1 MKGQRTE
8 RLIRTVCRFL
18 TTPSR
23 QISLTALSNDFG
35 VSKTVISDD
44 VVMIDSALTQEG
56 LGGIQV
62 DRGRTGGAS
71 FVPAMS
77 QEVKDELFNEI
88 ISLLSHEDRILPGG
102 LIYYSDILFNPYYTS
117 RLGLVM
123 ASLFQAS
130 KPDIVM
136 TSEVKG
142 IPLGLFTA
150 HALGVPLAVCR
161 FRNRPS
167 DGSAVAVHFP
177 TKTGEV
183 KAMYM
188 GTKQLQR
195 GSRVLI
201 VDDFMR
207 GGSTAAGMLLVAKEF
222 GADVCG
228 IGVFLAASEPEVK
241 AVSDY
246 VALFHL
252 KGIGK
257 STPEVTFSK

>member
-44 VVMIDSALTQEG
+44 VVLIDSALTQEG

-71 FVPAMS
+71 FIPSMS
-77 QEVKDELFNEI
+77 ENVKGQLFLEI
-88 ISLLSHEDRILPGG
+88 KDLLSQEDRILPGG
-102 LIYYSDILFNPYYTS
+102 LIYYSDILFNPYYAS
-117 RLGLVM
+117 RLGLIM
-123 ASLFQAS
+123 ATYFQAT

-136 TSEVKG
+136 TTEVKG

-183 KAMYM
+183 RAMYM
-188 GTKQLQR
+188 GTKQLER

-222 GADVCG
+222 GAEVCG
-228 IGVFLAASEPEVK
+228 IGVFLASAEPEIK

-246 VALFHL
+246 TALFSL
-252 KGIGK
+252 KSMGK
-257 STPEVTFSK
+257 STPEMAFWK

>member
-1 MKGQRTE
+1 
-8 RLIRTVCRFL
+8 LVA
-18 TTPSR
+18 PSR
-23 QISLTALSNDFG
+23 QISLTALSGDFG

-44 VVMIDSALTQEG
+44 VVMIDAALTQEG

-77 QEVKDELFNEI
+77 DEMKKQFFEEI
-88 ISLLSHEDRILPGG
+88 VALLSHEDRILPGG
-102 LIYYSDILFNPYYTS
+102 LIYYSDIIFNPYYAS
-117 RLGLVM
+117 RLGLAM
-123 ASLFQAS
+123 ATLFQNA

-150 HALGVPLAVCR
+150 YSLGVPLAVCR

-183 KAMYM
+183 RPMYM
-188 GTKQLQR
+188 GTKQLKR
-195 GSRVLI
+195 GSQVLV

-222 GADVCG
+222 GAEVCG
-228 IGVFLAASEPEVK
+228 IGVFLAAAEPEEK
-241 AVSDY
+241 AVSNY
-246 VALFHL
+246 TALLRL
-252 KGIGK
+252 KGMGK
-257 STPEVTFSK
+257 SSPEVCIWE